1 MGAASVASERP
12 TGMQRPD
19 ASGRF
24 GRFGGKYVP
33 ETLITALAELEAAYA
48 EVKNDPQFKART
60 FNLGVTAAPCMHEQ
74 PRHLISPVLDLPAWC
89 CLLPKQRRVQPALH
103 LMRSASK

>member
-48 EVKNDPQFKART
+48 EVKNDPQFKVST
-60 FNLGVTAAPCMHEQ
+60 FILA
-74 PRHLISPVLDLPAWC
+74 
-89 CLLPKQRRVQPALH
+89 
-103 LMRSASK
+103 

>member
-1 MGAASVASERP
+1 MLHATLQQRALSHQGTSFSGRTDTLQQICPRSVRSP
-12 TGMQRPD
+12 GMQRPD

-48 EVKNDPQFKART
+48 EVKNDPQFKVST
-60 FNLGVTAAPCMHEQ
+60 FILA
-74 PRHLISPVLDLPAWC
+74 
-89 CLLPKQRRVQPALH
+89 
-103 LMRSASK
+103 